1 MASMSASIRLV
12 TGHSGPLRSRR
23 RHVAPHTGP
32 AASDRVAI
40 QPVSRPRKV
49 VVFTM
54 SDCDHEV
61 TGDENHDFA
70 GFDDLA
76 RQDDRVVFDIS

>member
-61 TGDENHDFA
+61 TTT
-70 GFDDLA
+70 
-76 RQDDRVVFDIS
+76 RTMISPVSTISRAKTTESCST